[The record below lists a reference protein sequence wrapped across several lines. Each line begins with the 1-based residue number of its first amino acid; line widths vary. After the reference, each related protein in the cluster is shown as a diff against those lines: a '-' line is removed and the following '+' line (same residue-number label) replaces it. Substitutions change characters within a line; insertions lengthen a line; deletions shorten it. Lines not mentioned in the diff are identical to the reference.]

1 MASRT
6 QTDWQH
12 FAFCL
17 CAGGVAG
24 LDHLYENSNRIISAT
39 PQHDICM
46 VWNIPAGPTPVSQAG
61 RAPPLGVWTTD
72 SPLNT
77 RALFLHFDE
86 LALGVEAEKSPA
98 TDDETEDSLGATAG
112 SGGESSDGASGA
124 RPDME
129 A

>member
-1 MASRT
+1 M

-12 FAFCL
+12 FAFWL

-24 LDHLYENSNRIISAT
+24 LDHLYENSNRIISSSHT
-39 PQHDICM
+39 QRGIYM
-46 VWNIPAGPTPVSQAG
+46 VWNIPAGPTPVSQAE
-61 RAPPLGVWTTD
+61 RAPPLGVWTTE

-86 LALGVEAEKSPA
+86 LALGVGADKSPA

-112 SGGESSDGASGA
+112 SGGESSDGASRA